1 MLLRDRVVIVTGSTT
16 GIGRAI
22 AVACAREGAR
32 VVVHGR
38 DEERARVVAAGLGR
52 DTAVVT
58 ADLADP
64 AGAARVIDAA
74 VQRFG
79 RVDALVNNAALTT
92 RADLAGTS
100 AEVFDRIIA
109 VNLRAPLLLIR
120 AAMPH
125 FRAAGRGAVLNIG
138 SINAYAGARDL
149 LPYSIAK
156 GGLMTL
162 TRNLADAH
170 AHERVRVNQINVG
183 WTLTEGEDALHREA
197 GRPDGWHE
205 RLPAGVVPTGR
216 LLTPDEVAAHAPFW
230 VSDAS
235 APTTGAVY
243 EVEQYPVIG
252 RNPPKAG

>member
-1 MLLRDRVVIVTGSTT
+1 MLLQDRVVIVTGSTT
-16 GIGRAI
+16 GIGRSIAI
-22 AVACAREGAR
+22 ACAREGAR

-38 DEERARVVAAGLGR
+38 DEERAAQVAAGLGGEA
-52 DTAVVT
+52 AVVT
-58 ADLADP
+58 SDLAEP
-64 AGAARVIDAA
+64 AGAERVVGFA
-74 VQRFG
+74 VERFG

-92 RADLAGTS
+92 RADLAASS

-138 SINAYAGARDL
+138 SINAYAGAREL
-149 LPYSIAK
+149 LPYSISK

-170 AHERVRVNQINVG
+170 AHEHVRVNQLNVG
-183 WTLTEGEDALHREA
+183 WTLTENEDALHREA
-197 GRPDGWHE
+197 G
-205 RLPAGVVPTGR
+205 LPAGWHDRVPAGLVPTGR
-216 LLTPDEVAAHAPFW
+216 LLTPDEVAAHVVFW

-243 EVEQYPVIG
+243 EVEQYPIIG

>member
-1 MLLRDRVVIVTGSTT
+1 MSLTHRVVVVTGSTT

-22 AVACAREGAR
+22 AGACAREGAR
-32 VVVHGR
+32 VVIHGR
-38 DEERARVVAAGLGR
+38 DEERAREVAGGLGR
-52 DTAVVT
+52 ETAVVT
-58 ADLADP
+58 ADLEDP
-64 AGAARVIDAA
+64 AAAERVIEAT

-79 RVDALVNNAALTT
+79 RIDALVNNAALLT
-92 RADLAGTS
+92 RADLDGVS
-100 AEVFDRIIA
+100 VELFDRIIA
-109 VNLRAPLLLIR
+109 VNLRAPLLLIQ

-125 FRAAGRGAVLNIG
+125 FRAAGRGVVLNIG

-170 AHERVRVNQINVG
+170 AHERVRVNQLNVG
-183 WTLTEGEDALHREA
+183 WTLTEGEDALHRAA
-197 GRPDGWHE
+197 GRPEGWHE

-216 LLTPDEVAAHAPFW
+216 LLTPDEVAAHAVFW

-243 EVEQYPVIG
+243 EVEQYPIIG